1 MSVKRKTSQSVFST
15 VELCVDLQPHM
26 YWGSNKLMTE
36 SIFMLKVIHV
46 AEYRNISNVN
56 TTNQTPD
63 VCILLRKIVI
73 EVDSCHKTGQE
84 DI

>member
-1 MSVKRKTSQSVFST
+1 
-15 VELCVDLQPHM
+15 
-26 YWGSNKLMTE
+26 
-36 SIFMLKVIHV
+36 MLKVIHV

-56 TTNQTPD
+56 TSNQTLD
-63 VCILLRKIVI
+63 VCILLRKIVV